1 MKRIISIC
9 SVLASLLFIGAC
21 SNDDEQI
28 NNTSEKNA
36 DHYVLVVNAT
46 KSNGELTR
54 GLSLDGTTLNQKW
67 NEGECVTVI
76 KKDGINWTEV
86 GTLTA
91 TASSGSST
99 TLSGTLYTTPSI
111 NDELHLL
118 FPRTTWSY
126 TGQNGILYDASSE
139 TTIEKNYDYAQAI
152 VYVTAIDGSN
162 VTVKRKDGLGNF
174 YDGAIFEKEQ
184 AIVKFTFSVP
194 VKSVTIRSTSGELV
208 QYYTLDTF
216 GGLGFYP
223 TNGELTITASTDQTV
238 FYVAMRNNI
247 GSKDIYSFSAT
258 DASNHHYA
266 GVKSAKLI
274 NGNFYSA
281 SVSLSPVGIHN
292 NHEYVDLGLPSGTK
306 WATMNVDASSI
317 VGSGGYYAWGET
329 SVKTTYNWTTYLY
342 GDNSSCTN
350 LGDISGS
357 STYDVARIKWGGSWQ
372 IPTLADFEELKNN
385 CTWTWTT
392 ISGVSGDK
400 VTGGNGNS
408 IFLPASGGYFDFN
421 SSNLQDG
428 GTIGYYWTTSLFPS
442 GSDYTTAYNFYF
454 NKNYSSG
461 TPTYGSNR
469 RNSGFTIRPV
479 LK

>member
-91 TASSGSST
+91 IASSGSNT
-99 TLSGTLYTTPSI
+99 TLSGTLNTTPSI
-111 NDELHLL
+111 NDELHLI
-118 FPRTTWSY
+118 FPRTTWDY

-139 TTIEKNYDYAQAI
+139 TTIEKKYDYAQAI
-152 VYVTAIDGSN
+152 VYVTAIDGNN
-162 VTVKRKDGLGNF
+162 VTVKRKDGVGNY

-184 AIVKFTFSVP
+184 AIIKFTFSVP
-194 VKSVTIRSTSGELV
+194 VKSVTIRSTSGGLV
-208 QYYTLDTF
+208 QNYTLDPS

-223 TNGELTITASTDQTV
+223 TNGDLTITASTDQTV
-238 FYVAMRNNI
+238 FYVAMRNNADV
-247 GSKDIYSFSAT
+247 KDIYSFSAT
-258 DASNHHYA
+258 DASNNHYA
-266 GVKSAKLI
+266 GVKSAKLV
-274 NGNFYSA
+274 NGKFYSA
-281 SVSLSPVGIHN
+281 EVALSPVGISN
-292 NHEYVDLGLPSGTK
+292 NHEYVDLGLTSGLK
-306 WATMNVDASSI
+306 WATMNIEANSI
-317 VGSGGYYAWGET
+317 VGYGGYYAWGET
-329 SVKTTYNWTTYLY
+329 SVKETYNWDTYNY
-342 GDNSSCTN
+342 GNSSSCDD

-357 STYDVARIKWGGSWQ
+357 STYDVARVNWGGTWRM
-372 IPTLADFEELKNN
+372 PTIEEYNELKTN

-392 ISGVSGDK
+392 ICGIGGDL
-400 VTGGNGNS
+400 VTGPNGNT
-408 IFLPASGGYFDFN
+408 IFLPATGYKWY
-421 SSNLQDG
+421 SSWDDKG
-428 GTIGYYWTTSLFPS
+428 SIGYYWLTTGMPDPS
-442 GSDYTTAYNFYF
+442 HTTAYDFYF
-454 NKNYSSG
+454 NKDF
-461 TPTYGSNR
+461 
-469 RNSGFTIRPV
+469 NSGAPNDGSQHRYVGYVVRAVTE
-479 LK
+479 